1 MGRGLVMKHHE
12 FTLRFG
18 IRAKDEA
25 DAWVQ
30 LGDLLESLTRGQL
43 IEAMHLERSSD
54 LTGRDAVRAFQV
66 LGHLVKAVDECGE
79 SIMTAQLNDAIM
91 QASDLLRETEIRTA
105 RDD

>member
-1 MGRGLVMKHHE
+1 MMKHHE

>member
-1 MGRGLVMKHHE
+1 MKHHE

>member
-1 MGRGLVMKHHE
+1 MKHHE

-30 LGDLLESLTRGQL
+30 LGDLLKSITRGQL
-43 IEAMHLERSSD
+43 IDAMHLERSSD
-54 LTGRDAVRAFQV
+54 LTRRDAVRAFQV

-79 SIMTAQLNDAIM
+79 SIMTARLNDAIM

>member
-1 MGRGLVMKHHE
+1 MKHHE

-30 LGDLLESLTRGQL
+30 LGDLLQSITRGQL
-43 IEAMHLERSSD
+43 IDAMHLERSSD
-54 LTGRDAVRAFQV
+54 LTRRDAVRAFQV
-66 LGHLVKAVDECGE
+66 LGHLVKAVEECDP
-79 SIMTAQLNDAIM
+79 IMTARLNDAIM